1 MCGRFDRP
9 PNELF
14 YEFQRS
20 FPFDRRLLPYEIAV
34 DRAWA
39 RAIARAGIL
48 KVNCSTSAAAVDLP
62 FGGWKASG
70 IGPPEH
76 GPANR
81 EFFTRMQAIYF
92 ACH

>member
-1 MCGRFDRP
+1 VKQGLAAAVFSKSHLLIDDF
-9 PNELF
+9 L
-14 YEFQRS
+14 
-20 FPFDRRLLPYEIAV
+20 RRT
-34 DRAWA
+34 
-39 RAIARAGIL
+39 RAGIL
-48 KVNCSTSAAAVDLP
+48 KVNCSTADAAVDLP

-92 ACH
+92 P